1 MTAWGAREGP
11 SQVRGTAPQLRSAGR
26 APARPAGGCS
36 VTVRGSPR
44 APACS
49 SARKQRRLG
58 PPLRAGSPGGAR
70 CRDPVRVT
78 WRGRGLSGPGDG
90 ATEHPGSS
98 GPRGGNWRGGGGEG
112 LVRFGPGPSSV
123 RRNALRGLGRRVL
136 GAGRK
141 PRGAEGAGETQR
153 LRGGRRERGSPSGRW
168 CEEDAGARARV

>member
-1 MTAWGAREGP
+1 MEPQRLQVTAWGARECP
-11 SQVRGTAPQLRSAGR
+11 SQVRVTAPHSRSAGR
-26 APARPAGGCS
+26 ARARPAGGCS

-78 WRGRGLSGPGDG
+78 WRGRGLSGRGDG

-98 GPRGGNWRGGGGEG
+98 GPRGGNWRGRGGEG
-112 LVRFGPGPSSV
+112 LAPVRPGPPSV
-123 RRNALRGLGRRVL
+123 RPNALRVCVPR
-136 GAGRK
+136 AGCR
-141 PRGAEGAGETQR
+141 PETAWG
-153 LRGGRRERGSPSGRW
+153 GGRGRDAAAERRTP
-168 CEEDAGARARV
+168 GAWIPEWTVV